1 MINCEINLNLA
12 CVVADFTSDGKF
24 KITNT
29 KLYVPVVTL
38 STQGNAK
45 LLERLKSIFKR
56 TVNCSQL
63 DKILDKNINGNTK
76 PIFRLLNWSSV
87 SVSK

>member
-1 MINCEINLNLA
+1 MLLILLTAASKIVQQFLEKSSNFFNCEINLNLA

-56 TVNCSQL
+56 TVNC
-63 DKILDKNINGNTK
+63 DK
-76 PIFRLLNWSSV
+76 F
-87 SVSK
+87 